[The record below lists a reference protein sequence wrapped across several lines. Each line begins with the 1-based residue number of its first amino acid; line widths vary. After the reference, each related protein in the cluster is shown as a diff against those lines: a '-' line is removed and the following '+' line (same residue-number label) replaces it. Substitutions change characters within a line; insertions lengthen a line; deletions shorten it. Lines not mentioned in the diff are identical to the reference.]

1 LSKYTSTAILQKYS
15 GCFLKKRIFVPA
27 VLSASDYY
35 AFGMEMP
42 GRTFSAGAYRYGFN
56 GKEND
61 RGNFGTQ
68 LVQDYGMRLYNPA
81 IGKFLSVDPIADE
94 YPWNSPYSFAENDVI
109 RSIDLD
115 GEEKMIVT
123 KRIEGGMANTYV
135 RFSSIPV
142 NRPDNTGNTF
152 RWFGTLP
159 QTSANNILYQDFD
172 RCGICVKTETAPQ
185 LTATENSAVQN
196 YLNSNNKIISV
207 GNNNNIVTGEYNI
220 LVASSTAPPPPTTI
234 DKTSTSNTTRN
245 PSSRITK
252 NIEFTMGAATYN
264 APSDQGLVNTLL
276 SSKPIPGRSVK
287 TTDKGD
293 SKITV
298 TNLVTTVI
306 QINITTSR
314 ANLPAAVT
322 LMNQRFQLM
331 QNTLQ
336 TQYPGIQ
343 VVRGSTTFCVPA
355 TQQGNRTNTTDFII
369 NLASRTTTTVEK
381 TVTKETPC
389 K

>member
-1 LSKYTSTAILQKYS
+1 
-15 GCFLKKRIFVPA
+15 
-27 VLSASDYY
+27 
-35 AFGMEMP
+35 
-42 GRTFSAGAYRYGFN
+42 
-56 GKEND
+56 
-61 RGNFGTQ
+61 
-68 LVQDYGMRLYNPA
+68 
-81 IGKFLSVDPIADE
+81 
-94 YPWNSPYSFAENDVI
+94 
-109 RSIDLD
+109 
-115 GEEKMIVT
+115 
-123 KRIEGGMANTYV
+123 
-135 RFSSIPV
+135 
-142 NRPDNTGNTF
+142 
-152 RWFGTLP
+152 
-159 QTSANNILYQDFD
+159 
-172 RCGICVKTETAPQ
+172 
-185 LTATENSAVQN
+185 
-196 YLNSNNKIISV
+196 
-207 GNNNNIVTGEYNI
+207 
-220 LVASSTAPPPPTTI
+220 
-234 DKTSTSNTTRN
+234 
-245 PSSRITK
+245 
-252 NIEFTMGAATYN
+252 MGAATYN

-276 SSKPIPGRSVK
+276 SSKQIPGRSVK